1 MKLAKLLEGL
11 ATVSVTGPEDAPE
24 REITDLVY
32 DSRNAVEGTLFVCM
46 AGAETDGHKYARSA
60 YDTGCR
66 AFVIEAGHEETAAL
80 GDVPEE
86 PLVITVENSRVAL
99 AKLSDTFF
107 EHPSGDL
114 KVIGITG
121 TKGKTSITYIL
132 QSVLDNAGVPT
143 GLIGTAGASWNGK
156 KVPTVNTTPESYE
169 LQKLLREMADDG
181 VKAVA
186 IEVSSLGVK
195 WHRTDF
201 TEFFCGIF
209 TNISP
214 DHIGGHEHKTYEE
227 YYSFKK
233 AFFDLCTQAAACGDD
248 PAAEDMLAAVPGRK
262 IFYGIGEGNE
272 FRAEH
277 MEPTRSDDFMGI
289 RFDFLRDGVKEDT
302 FEISLPGDFSVHNAL
317 AVLAVCDLMGLDLA
331 AAKPGLRTVRV
342 PGRCQIKYLSK
353 DFGIIIDYAHN
364 DISLAGIINT
374 VRAYEPGRIIT
385 LFGSVGDRAQLR
397 REELGTTSGKLADF
411 TIVTEDDPGFED
423 PKKIADEIASF
434 VEKAGGAGKYVVIPD
449 REEAVAYAVAMLEPG
464 DFLLC
469 CGKGHERFMKVR
481 GKKEPFNEE
490 TCIEEALAKRGITI

>member
-1 MKLAKLLEGL
+1 M
-11 ATVSVTGPEDAPE
+11 
-24 REITDLVY
+24 
-32 DSRNAVEGTLFVCM
+32 
-46 AGAETDGHKYARSA
+46 
-60 YDTGCR
+60 
-66 AFVIEAGHEETAAL
+66 
-80 GDVPEE
+80 
-86 PLVITVENSRVAL
+86 
-99 AKLSDTFF
+99 
-107 EHPSGDL
+107 
-114 KVIGITG
+114 
-121 TKGKTSITYIL
+121 
-132 QSVLDNAGVPT
+132 
-143 GLIGTAGASWNGK
+143 
-156 KVPTVNTTPESYE
+156 PTVNTTPESYE
-169 LQKLLREMADDG
+169 TQKLLRQMADDG

-201 TEFFCGIF
+201 LEFFCGIF

-233 AFFDLCTQAAACGDD
+233 AFFSLCSQAAACGDD
-248 PAAEDMLAAVPGRK
+248 PAAADMLEAVPGRK
-262 IFYGIGEGNE
+262 IFYGLSEQNE
-272 FRAEH
+272 FRAEN
-277 MEPTRSDDFMGI
+277 MVPTRSDDFMGI
-289 RFDFLRDGVKEDT
+289 RFDFLRNGEKEDT

-317 AVLAVCDLMGLDLA
+317 AVLAVCELMDLDLA
-331 AAKPGLRTVRV
+331 QAKEGLRTVRV

-364 DISLAGIINT
+364 DISLEGIIRT
-374 VRAYEPGRIIT
+374 VRAYGPKRIIT

-397 REELGTTSGKLADF
+397 REELGTTSGRLADF
-411 TIVTEDDPGFED
+411 TVVTEDDPGFED
-423 PKKIADEIASF
+423 PKKIADEIASY

-490 TCIEEALAKRGITI
+490 QCIEEALKKRGIEL